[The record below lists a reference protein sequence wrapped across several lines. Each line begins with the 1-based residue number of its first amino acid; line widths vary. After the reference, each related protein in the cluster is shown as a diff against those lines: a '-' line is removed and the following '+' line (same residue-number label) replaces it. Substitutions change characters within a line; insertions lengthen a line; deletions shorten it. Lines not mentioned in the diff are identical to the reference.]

1 MAPLLLLVAVLALA
15 TPAAAQDQPAASGGT
30 APAPAQNAADLP
42 VSLDRIRE
50 GLLKSPD
57 QPLLRSL
64 DRKPD
69 FTIEVAE
76 QARIDAILSK
86 LDFRG
91 GPAPAGG
98 LYAYEQQRR
107 LFNPTSRPLQQPY
120 AAFSGGEL
128 ITIAIENL
136 LGRYLGGRLWEALT
150 SAERARAEAQAREEV
165 ETAVSEYLR
174 GTAGPGRDPALYDA
188 SRTLT
193 SRQQRSVLAQLLLTS
208 TQFQCSVSRP
218 AQGH

>member
-1 MAPLLLLVAVLALA
+1 MAPLLLLMAVLALA
-15 TPAAAQDQPAASGGT
+15 TPAAAQDQPAASGT
-30 APAPAQNAADLP
+30 APAPAQDAADLP

-76 QARIDAILSK
+76 QARIDALLSK

-165 ETAVSEYLR
+165 ETAVSEYCAAR
-174 GTAGPGRDPALYDA
+174 PDRDEI
-188 SRTLT
+188 
-193 SRQQRSVLAQLLLTS
+193 QLCT
-208 TQFQCSVSRP
+208 TPPVR
-218 AQGH
+218 